1 VIRISAYPC
10 GSKLGFA
17 YGHGSSSE
25 AKGFAQPHFL
35 YCQNYDLHIPPL
47 HYRFETMNKN
57 DNSNLTIKIKMRRAL
72 AMYTSHN
79 FSNNI
84 IHWLH
89 ITITKDTH
97 LGFCFIKP
105 SSLFLFLFFLV
116 KMLRAL

>member
-1 VIRISAYPC
+1 MIRISAYPC

-17 YGHGSSSE
+17 YGQGSSSE

-72 AMYTSHN
+72 AMYTSHS

-97 LGFCFIKP
+97 FG
-105 SSLFLFLFFLV
+105 FLFYQTVLAFFFLLLV
-116 KMLRAL
+116 KMFRAL